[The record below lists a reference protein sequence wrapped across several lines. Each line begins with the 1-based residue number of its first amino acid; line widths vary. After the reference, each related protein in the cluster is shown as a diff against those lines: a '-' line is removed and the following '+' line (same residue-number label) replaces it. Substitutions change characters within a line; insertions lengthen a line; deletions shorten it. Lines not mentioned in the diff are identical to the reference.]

1 MNGEFAMNTGI
12 IKPNKIINF
21 SVFGFDMSITDSVIM
36 MWIVMAFLIIFSLV
50 FTRKLKTI
58 PEGKQNVV
66 EVIVEFIYNF
76 AKDSMATTEAVC
88 SL

>member
-1 MNGEFAMNTGI
+1 
-12 IKPNKIINF
+12 
-21 SVFGFDMSITDSVIM
+21 
-36 MWIVMAFLIIFSLV
+36 MAFLIIFSLV

-76 AKDSMATTEAVC
+76 AKDSMGHNGKLFAPYIGTVLLFLMFPTWQLFLTSFPPVKIFITGQE
-88 SL
+88 

>member
-1 MNGEFAMNTGI
+1 VDCDGFSY
-12 IKPNKIINF
+12 NF
-21 SVFGFDMSITDSVIM
+21 
-36 MWIVMAFLIIFSLV
+36 FSC

-76 AKDSMATTEAVC
+76 AKDSMGHNGKLFAPYIGTVLLFLIVSNMAAILT
-88 SL
+88 SFLQ

>member
-1 MNGEFAMNTGI
+1 
-12 IKPNKIINF
+12 
-21 SVFGFDMSITDSVIM
+21 MSITDSVIM

-76 AKDSMATTEAVC
+76 AKDSMATTGSC
-88 SL
+88 LLRI